1 MKIIDVGLEATGVIA
16 IGQISRGVVAVGQGA
31 IGVVAIGQL
40 AVGAIYGAGMLG
52 IGTLAGGLVPI
63 PLLGHLRLGDL
74 LDFQLSPVKVRL
86 TAWRVLLLIAAIAGV
101 VAASLIPVWSALW
114 GTDGISTRQALAG
127 NDDPGWA
134 IAAKIVDLGRENRP
148 WFRLV

>member
-1 MKIIDVGLEATGVIA
+1 MKIIDVGLEATGVIAIGQFATGVVAIGQLAIGVIA

-74 LDFQLSPVKVRL
+74 LDFRLNPVKVRL

-114 GTDGISTRQALAG
+114 GTDGIFNLP
-127 NDDPGWA
+127 DP
-134 IAAKIVDLGRENRP
+134 RR
-148 WFRLV
+148 

>member
-1 MKIIDVGLEATGVIA
+1 MKIIDVGLEATGVIAIGQFATGVVAIGQLAVGVIA

-74 LDFQLSPVKVRL
+74 LDFQLRPVKVRL
-86 TAWRVLLLIAAIAGV
+86 TAWRVLLLIAVIAGV

-114 GTDGISTRQALAG
+114 GTDGIF
-127 NDDPGWA
+127 NPPGP
-134 IAAKIVDLGRENRP
+134 RR
-148 WFRLV
+148 